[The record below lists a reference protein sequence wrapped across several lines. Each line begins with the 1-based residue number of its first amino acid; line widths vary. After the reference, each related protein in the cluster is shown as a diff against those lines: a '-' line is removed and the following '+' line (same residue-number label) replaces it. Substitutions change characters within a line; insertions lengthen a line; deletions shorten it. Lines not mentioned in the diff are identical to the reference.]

1 MAHPEAYGQYKQV
14 QVNTASPGKLILM
27 LYQGAISTLKKAADL
42 LDKKDFEGKGECL
55 IKAQDIIMELNMA
68 LDMGA
73 GQIASSLRQLYVYIY
88 RRLVDAN
95 TNLDEEA
102 IRESIGLLERLYGAW
117 EVAVQ
122 ETETGPQAGVQA
134 SRLSI
139 TG

>member
-95 TNLDEEA
+95 MNLDQEA
-102 IRESIGLLERLYGAW
+102 IRETIGLLERLYGAW

-122 ETETGPQAGVQA
+122 ETEAGPQADAQA
-134 SRLSI
+134 SRLSL

>member
-1 MAHPEAYGQYKQV
+1 MANPEAFGQYKQV

-27 LYQGAISTLKKAADL
+27 LYQGAISTLKKSADL

-95 TNLDEEA
+95 MNLDEEA
-102 IRESIGLLERLYGAW
+102 IRESIGLLERLHGAW

-122 ETETGPQAGVQA
+122 ETEAGPQGDVQA
-134 SRLSI
+134 SRFSL

>member
-1 MAHPEAYGQYKQV
+1 
-14 QVNTASPGKLILM
+14 M
-27 LYQGAISTLKKAADL
+27 LYQGAISALKKAVDL

-95 TNLDEEA
+95 MNLDQEA

-122 ETETGPQAGVQA
+122 ETEAGPQADVQA
-134 SRLSI
+134 SRLSL